1 QASFLVVLD
10 VGRRTTGSARLPP
23 STPRF
28 ESPGGHPGELEAVH
42 TSFCNSYELLQT
54 VRPGSKNTMASI
66 SSAAAVTFLLL
77 VATSTGNMPFVA
89 AFQRSVRFRAVRR
102 ATSAAG
108 SAFVP
113 SAHRQN
119 ARVGNKQRTSTF
131 ATRHLGRPQTPYPST
146 LLSTATADS
155 PSTSTSE
162 VDDYDLQNAA
172 AGLSGTSY
180 DPASFEAAVYH
191 WWEASG
197 CFDPDAKQPAPTSKA
212 AGREPYV
219 LPMPPPNVTG
229 RLHMGH
235 AIFVALQD
243 VLARFH
249 RMRGRPVLWTP
260 GTDHAGI
267 ATQLQVE
274 KLLLAEGKRRGTDVE
289 IQNASGE
296 EKAKLVGRKE
306 FLERVWEYKEEQGG
320 AITSQLRSL
329 GASAD
334 WTRERFTMDPDL
346 SVGVT
351 EAFNRLHERGLVYRG
366 TYMVNWSPGLMTAVS
381 DLEVEYSEEEGKL
394 YYFKYVVESENEEGV
409 PGDEF
414 LAVATTRPETIFG
427 DTAVCVN
434 PDDERYTH
442 LVGKRVL
449 VPMSNLNNAEGK
461 YRSIPIIADEYVDME
476 FGTGAL
482 KITPGH
488 DPNDYEIG
496 KRHDLDILNVMNKD
510 ATMNGNCGARYE
522 GLDRFDARDKLWA
535 DMDAAGL
542 VLKAEPHMQ
551 RVPRSQRGGEII
563 EPLVSKQWFVKTQ
576 GMGAKALEAV
586 KGGDIQIVPQRF
598 EKVWYG
604 WLTDI
609 RDWCISRQLWWGH
622 RIPVWYVGGN
632 DEEYIVARNEE
643 EARAKAVEAGHPADV
658 ALRQEDDV
666 LDTWFSSGL
675 WPFATVGWPQTENA
689 DDPDSDLARFYP
701 GTCLETGYDILFFWV
716 ARMVMLGI
724 ELTGQSP
731 FEVIYLH
738 GLVRAA
744 DGSKMSKTKGNV
756 VDPLDTVAE
765 YGADSLRYSLVT
777 GVTPGQDIPLNMDK
791 IAANKAFA
799 NKLWNCCKF
808 VTDNALKDVGEEELA
823 ALAVSGPLAQ
833 EELDQLALPERYI
846 ISKCHELVESVTNDI
861 ENYQLG
867 AAGSKIYEFLW
878 DQYADWYIEISK
890 TRLYEGFGGG
900 GEDANVARR
909 VLVYILDTSMRLLH
923 PYMPF
928 VTEQLWHHLP
938 RSAGADGKAA
948 NALMLADWPQMD
960 AAPLAKDEEA
970 VATFECFQA
979 LTRSV
984 RNARAEY
991 NVEQGKKISATV
1003 VASGHLKEAIEA
1015 ELKSLVMLAKL
1026 DPDQATVVE
1035 AGSDDA
1041 KAAAA
1046 GDVAQLVVQDGVEAY
1061 LPLSGMIDAEKER
1074 GRLEK
1079 QSAKLAKEIE
1089 KLAGRLK
1096 SKGFVDK
1103 APPAVVDKARAEL
1116 AELENQASK
1125 VAESLATL

>member
-1 QASFLVVLD
+1 MPPTSSDSGSGSSRRSYSHAAAHLLLLSGMSLPAATAANAFRRSVNFGI
-10 VGRRTTGSARLPP
+10 GRGNSSRR
-23 STPRF
+23 
-28 ESPGGHPGELEAVH
+28 GGAV
-42 TSFCNSYELLQT
+42 
-54 VRPGSKNTMASI
+54 
-66 SSAAAVTFLLL
+66 SSAAFANFQHRRSATTETGPRSFAPHGGRSRSSLL
-77 VATSTGNMPFVA
+77 VRPP
-89 AFQRSVRFRAVRR
+89 
-102 ATSAAG
+102 TSALY
-108 SAFVP
+108 S
-113 SAHRQN
+113 
-119 ARVGNKQRTSTF
+119 STVSKEDS
-131 ATRHLGRPQTPYPST
+131 TTPT
-146 LLSTATADS
+146 T
-155 PSTSTSE
+155 TSE
-162 VDDYDLQNAA
+162 NVDSQYDLSNASS
-172 AGLSGTSY
+172 GLSGTSY
-180 DPASFEAAVYH
+180 EPSSFESSVYQ
-191 WWEASG
+191 WWEDAG
-197 CFDPDAKQPAPTSKA
+197 CFLPDAKQSAATSKA
-212 AGREPYV
+212 GGKEPYV

-274 KLLLAEGKRRGTDVE
+274 KLLASEGKRRGTDEE
-289 IQNASGE
+289 IALAADDDD
-296 EKAKLVGRKE
+296 EKAKLVGREE

-320 AITSQLRSL
+320 AITFQLRSL

-334 WTRERFTMDPDL
+334 WTRERFTMDPAL
-346 SVGVT
+346 SVGVS
-351 EAFNRLHERGLVYRG
+351 EAFCRLHEKGLVYRG

-381 DLEVEYSEEEGKL
+381 DLEVEYTEEEGKL
-394 YYFKYVVESENEEGV
+394 YYFKYLVESDDEEGE
-409 PGDEF
+409 PAADGEEY

-434 PDDERYTH
+434 PEDDRYAH
-442 LVGKRVL
+442 LVGKRAL
-449 VPMSNLNNAEGK
+449 VPMSDSDGGK
-461 YRSIPIIADEYVDME
+461 MRSIPIIADDYVDME

-496 KRHDLDILNVMNKD
+496 KKHSLEIMNVMNKD
-510 ATMNGNCGARYE
+510 ATMNSNAGARYE
-522 GLDRFDARDKLWA
+522 GLDRFEARGKLWE
-535 DMDAAGL
+535 DMEEKGF
-542 VLKAEPHMQ
+542 VIKVEPHMQ
-551 RVPRSQRGGEII
+551 RVPRSQRGGEVI
-563 EPLVSKQWFVKTQ
+563 EPLVSKQWFVKTE

-622 RIPVWYVGGN
+622 RIPVWYVGT
-632 DEEYIVARNEE
+632 DSEEEYIVARNEE
-643 EARAKAVEAGHPADV
+643 EARTKAVEAGHPADV
-658 ALRQEDDV
+658 VLRQEDDV

-675 WPFATVGWPQTENA
+675 WPFATVGWPQDENA
-689 DDPDSDLARFYP
+689 DDPNSDLARFYP

-724 ELTGQSP
+724 ELTGVSP
-731 FEVIYLH
+731 FQVIYLH

-744 DGSKMSKTKGNV
+744 DNTKMSKTKGNV
-756 VDPLDTVAE
+756 VDPLDTVGE

-777 GVTPGQDIPLNMDK
+777 GVTPGQDIPLNMEK

-808 VTDNALKDVGEEELA
+808 VTDNALKDAGEEELA
-823 ALAVSGPLAQ
+823 SLGVTGPMGK
-833 EELDQLALPERYI
+833 EEFENLALPERYI
-846 ISKCHELVESVTNDI
+846 ISKCHELVASVTSDI
-861 ENYQLG
+861 EKYQLG

-900 GEDANVARR
+900 GDDAKTARR

-923 PYMPF
+923 PYMPY

-938 RSAGADGKAA
+938 RAPKTDDMAA

-960 AAPLAKDEEA
+960 DNAPLVTDKDA
-970 VATFECFQA
+970 IATFEVFQA
-979 LTRSV
+979 LTRSI

-991 NVEQGKKISATV
+991 NVEQGKKISATI

-1015 ELKSLVMLAKL
+1015 EVKSLVMLAKL
-1026 DPDQATVVE
+1026 DPEQVAVVE
-1035 AGSDDA
+1035 SGSEEA
-1041 KAAAA
+1041 KEVSA
-1046 GDVAQLVVQDGVEAY
+1046 GDSAQLVVQDGVEAY
-1061 LPLSGMIDAEKER
+1061 LPLSGLIDVEKEKA
-1074 GRLEK
+1074 RLEK
-1079 QSAKLAKEIE
+1079 QSTKLAKEIE
-1089 KLAGRLK
+1089 KLAGRLQ

-1116 AELENQASK
+1116 AELEDQASK
-1125 VAESLATL
+1125 VQSSLETL